1 MESSNKNR
9 DAKVDEQNIILHH
22 ELNDLREKQAETN
35 TKLEDAQRQVEQ
47 RRPLAN
53 GVTSLE
59 IAAALLHDIDLT
71 LDLIVVSKA
80 RKTLGQ
86 HISLLSFAL
95 KPNNANL
102 YARSCLNALMTLRD
116 QADHSINGSC
126 SKLGEIPLPIINMVK
141 GQ

>member
-35 TKLEDAQRQVEQ
+35 TKLEDAQRHVEQ

-71 LDLIVVSKA
+71 LDNLNVLILK
-80 RKTLGQ
+80 KGYINDITLK
-86 HISLLSFAL
+86 I
-95 KPNNANL
+95 
-102 YARSCLNALMTLRD
+102 
-116 QADHSINGSC
+116 
-126 SKLGEIPLPIINMVK
+126 
-141 GQ
+141 